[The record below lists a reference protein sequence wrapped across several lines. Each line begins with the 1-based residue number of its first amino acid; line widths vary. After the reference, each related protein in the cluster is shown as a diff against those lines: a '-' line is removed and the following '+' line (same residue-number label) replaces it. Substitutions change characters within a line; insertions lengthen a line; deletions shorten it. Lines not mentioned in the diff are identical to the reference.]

1 MAQLYFYMGTMNA
14 GKSTALLQSAYN
26 YIERGMRPLI
36 LKPRIDNREGVIP
49 EVRSRI
55 GLSGDAVLIS
65 DHDNLYGIVAMDIR
79 TNGQLAC
86 VFVDEAQFLTREQ
99 VHQLTDICDNM
110 NIPVLAYGLRVDFQG
125 RLFPGSAELLAQAEK
140 FVEIKTI
147 CDCGR
152 KATHVVRLD
161 EKGTVVT
168 DGAQV
173 VIGGNDAYVSKCRS
187 CFKRAVG
194 GLR

>member
-1 MAQLYFYMGTMNA
+1 MAQLYFYYSSMNA

-26 YIERGMRPLI
+26 YHERGMRTVI
-36 LKPRIDNREGVIP
+36 LKPQIDNREGTIS

-55 GLSGDAVLIS
+55 GLSGDAVLFGT
-65 DHDNLYGIVAMDIR
+65 DDNLYKIVADQIAE
-79 TNGQLAC
+79 NGVLAC
-86 VFVDEAQFLTREQ
+86 VFVDEAQFMSREQ
-99 VHQLTDICDNM
+99 VHQLTDVCDNM

-140 FVEIKTI
+140 LVELKGI

-161 EKGTVVT
+161 SNGKAVT

-173 VIGGNDAYVSKCRS
+173 VIGGNDTYVSKCRS
-187 CFKRAVG
+187 CFKREVG